1 MRAASLSESNGVD
14 WRCAWEIVEAWNLKE
29 DMEQHLGAIAAS
41 FLAFKYFEAE
51 AAIKRAL
58 EAGVPKDEITKAL
71 MTLFLEA
78 LDRYDVGRYSIAHL
92 TAAATIFETG
102 FELTRVGVPPKG
114 KVVIGTL
121 GSSHYLGKDIIRL
134 LLMADGFEVV
144 DLGEIVFPDKVVE
157 AVEREKPDI
166 VALASMIIACLP
178 LQQMTIGA
186 LQATGLKDKLKVL
199 IGGAVTSERWA
210 QTIGADGWAPDAPQ
224 AVEEANRLL
233 RQLKE
238 GA

>member
-1 MRAASLSESNGVD
+1 
-14 WRCAWEIVEAWNLKE
+14 VEVWNLKRE
-29 DMEQHLGAIAAS
+29 DIDQHLGAIAAS

-51 AAIKRAL
+51 AAIKQAL
-58 EAGVPKDEITKAL
+58 DAGVPREEVTKAL

-78 LDRYDVGRYSIAHL
+78 LDRYDAGRYSIAHL

-102 FELTRVGVPPKG
+102 FELTKAQVPPKG

-144 DLGEIVFPDKVVE
+144 DLGEIVFPDQVVE
-157 AVEREKPDI
+157 TVEREKPDI

-199 IGGAVTSERWA
+199 VGGAVTSDRWA
-210 QTIGADGWAPDAPQ
+210 TEIGADGWAPNAPR